1 MALVVSDTGYFEEIL
16 YLPLHRGWVC
26 LESLFDGNRHDPPQP
41 RWVLLQL
48 MQYGASAHTH
58 TDIIMYI
65 SLMCILMLTVVHGHW
80 SYIININTV
89 SPVP

>member
-1 MALVVSDTGYFEEIL
+1 
-16 YLPLHRGWVC
+16 
-26 LESLFDGNRHDPPQP
+26 
-41 RWVLLQL
+41 
-48 MQYGASAHTH
+48 MQYGASANTH